1 MSNRCFFLTSMIFS
15 SVMCVDCIRVVLNR
29 GKHRRVI
36 LKRLEGINILQNN
49 LPCDVL
55 CHGIYRHQYI
65 DTQKAVMTDE
75 NTVSSLALLSI
86 RSLEIHISYFSYSGT
101 VALSINRP
109 LIIFMGNLQL
119 YEILWAFFFD

>member
-1 MSNRCFFLTSMIFS
+1 MFYVMASTDTSTS
-15 SVMCVDCIRVVLNR
+15 T
-29 GKHRRVI
+29 
-36 LKRLEGINILQNN
+36 
-49 LPCDVL
+49 
-55 CHGIYRHQYI
+55 
-65 DTQKAVMTDE
+65 TQKTVMTDE

-86 RSLEIHISYFSYSGT
+86 RSLEIHISYSDT